1 MSGQPLIAFHPGP
14 ADPGMPRPFEIEVM
28 AGELVLLTGPPGA
41 GQSLILEALRGGF
54 IPAVAS
60 ASLGG
65 SDFSR
70 LGHRRRR
77 LKARELRLAWLPA
90 EPALISN
97 VTVME
102 NLLLPLR
109 YFGEMSDEKAA
120 REAFILL
127 HASGLGWASA
137 LLPSSLSPEDRKT
150 VAIFRGL
157 LRRPKVALMDDP
169 LGGLDAA
176 SLAGVRPLLKATIAR
191 GECAIL
197 ATAPDV
203 GAYAGM
209 KYRTVAIAAGWI
221 DGRVHLVP

>member
-14 ADPGMPRPFEIEVM
+14 TDAGMPRPFEIQVRS
-28 AGELVLLTGPPGA
+28 GELVLLTGPPGA
-41 GQSLILEALRGGF
+41 GQSLILESLRGSW

-77 LKARELRLAWLPA
+77 LKAKELRLAWLPA

-109 YFGEMSDEKAA
+109 YFGEMSDEQAT

-137 LLPSSLSPEDRKT
+137 LLPSSLSPEECKA

-157 LRRPKVALMDDP
+157 LRRPKVALLDDP

-176 SLAGVRPLLKATIAR
+176 SLAEVRALVRATIAR

-197 ATAPDV
+197 ATAPDL

-209 KYRTVAIAAGWI
+209 SYRTVEVAAGWI
-221 DGRVHLVP
+221 GGRDHLLP